1 MGILNNKEENKKKNK
16 IDRETANDLF
26 TNFCEDWEIDCDE
39 AGMSQDD
46 KIDFNSQKAKIV
58 NAVMKGRLVYENEIL
73 TYTVSSKSSDAG
85 KEIKIKRPLGAA
97 YMEMDRYKDR
107 EGFHKTYAVLASM
120 VGQST
125 SFFSKLDGIDLKP
138 FMAVVTLFL
147 AG

>member
-1 MGILNNKEENKKKNK
+1 MFDKKEENKKKNK

-26 TNFCEDWEIDCDE
+26 SNFCEDWELDCDE
-39 AGMSQDD
+39 SGMTQDD
-46 KIDFNSQKAKIV
+46 KIDFDSQKAKIV

-85 KEIKIKRPLGAA
+85 KEIEIKRPLGAA
-97 YMEMDRYKDR
+97 YMEMDRFKER
-107 EGFHKTYAVLASM
+107 EGVHKTYAVLAYM
-120 VGQST
+120 TGQPS
-125 SFFSKLDGIDLKP
+125 SFFAKLDGIDLKP